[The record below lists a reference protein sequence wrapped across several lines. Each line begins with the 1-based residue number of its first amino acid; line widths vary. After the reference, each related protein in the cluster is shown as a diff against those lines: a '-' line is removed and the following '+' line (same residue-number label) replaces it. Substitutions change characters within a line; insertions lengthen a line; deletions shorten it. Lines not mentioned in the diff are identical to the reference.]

1 MRASVLSPGWIA
13 TSLLVSLTTMSAA
26 QDSTVR
32 PIIEM
37 RVARLTPAP
46 GFQQME
52 FAYPDQ
58 LRSGLRQAPYLS
70 GVYVS
75 VQPLLSDADFG
86 AGLDII
92 ADPRGLRLVMK
103 LTPEG
108 AARMRREMT
117 LGEYLATLVNGR
129 LVSAAPL
136 IGYLGSEVPIFVG
149 LHMPGPVADSVAAQL
164 RARRP
169 Q

>member
-1 MRASVLSPGWIA
+1 MRPSISFQGWI
-13 TSLLVSLTTMSAA
+13 TISLLVGVPAVSPA
-26 QDSTVR
+26 QDVAVR

-52 FAYPDQ
+52 FAYPSYLPDA
-58 LRSGLRQAPYLS
+58 LRQSPYLS
-70 GVYVS
+70 GVHVS
-75 VQPLLSDADFG
+75 VQPLLSDEDFG
-86 AGLDII
+86 EVLDIS

-103 LTPEG
+103 LTPEA
-108 AARMRREMT
+108 AARMQREMT
-117 LGEYLATLVNGR
+117 LGEHLATLVNGR

-136 IGYLGSEVPIFVG
+136 VGYLGSEVPIFVG
-149 LHMPGPVADSVAAQL
+149 LHMPGPVADSVAARL